1 MSEELATE
9 KQLKFMG
16 SLGIDAIPGMTKQQA
31 RLAIEGK
38 VGKSDKPAWQKPRET
53 EIIPPTSV
61 MYKDRL
67 IVRQSSLKA
76 AVETFMTISSTTDVS
91 QNSDGIKDL
100 AEQFEEWVFR

>member
-53 EIIPPTSV
+53 EIIPPTSGID
-61 MYKDRL
+61 KDRL

-76 AVETFMTISSTTDVS
+76 AVEAQQGNDTELSIVLE
-91 QNSDGIKDL
+91 L
-100 AEQFEEWVFR
+100 AEKFEEWVFR